1 MPFYLAWIAS
11 GFLMIDRKV
20 GRSAAVIL
28 CGGIG
33 FIEYQTRINY
43 GGNEEMNISNYI
55 KYF

>member
-1 MPFYLAWIAS
+1 
-11 GFLMIDRKV
+11 MIDRKV

-43 GGNEEMNISNYI
+43 GSNEEMNISNYI